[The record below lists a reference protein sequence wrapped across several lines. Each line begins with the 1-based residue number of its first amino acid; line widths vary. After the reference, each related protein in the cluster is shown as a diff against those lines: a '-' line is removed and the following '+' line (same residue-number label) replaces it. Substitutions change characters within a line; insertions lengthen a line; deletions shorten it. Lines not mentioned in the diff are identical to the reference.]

1 MTTNIRAAF
10 GKRIRQLR
18 QKKKLS
24 QEKYADLCGLHVTYV
39 GGIERGN
46 RNVSLIN
53 IVKLARGLSVRPAE
67 LFRGIR

>member
-1 MTTNIRAAF
+1 MTANIRVAF

-24 QEKYADLCGLHVTYV
+24 QEKYADLCGLHVTYI
-39 GGIERGN
+39 GGIERGT

-53 IVKLARGLSVRPAE
+53 IVKLARGLGVKPGE
-67 LFRGIR
+67 LFRGIS